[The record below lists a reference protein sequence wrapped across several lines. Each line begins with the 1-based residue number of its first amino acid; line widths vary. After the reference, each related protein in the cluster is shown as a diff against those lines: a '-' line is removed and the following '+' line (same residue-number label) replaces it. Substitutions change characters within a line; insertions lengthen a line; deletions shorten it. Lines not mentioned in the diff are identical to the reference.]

1 MDWKMRLSLVGNAN
15 QHNVQVQHSTYK
27 TKLFAKLKKEKNRKE
42 NDKLVLQLHLISFFF
57 FSLTWVSG
65 PVCAHLD

>member
-27 TKLFAKLKKEKNRKE
+27 TKLFAKLKKKKNRKE
-42 NDKLVLQLHLISFFF
+42 NDKLVLQLHLIHFF
-57 FSLTWVSG
+57 LV
-65 PVCAHLD
+65 